1 MAKQKQ
7 STSAVDDKAAA
18 AAAVLVNDQNVTV
31 EHHATCG
38 DDVQYQVMFNGV
50 RVAYVLAAANARIN
64 FLPQGASAKLWL
76 TPAEQ
81 IAICKLVREKMAT
94 IVAESEDEQ
103 LELARLISGE
113 PLPETN

>member
-7 STSAVDDKAAA
+7 TTPTIDDKAAA
-18 AAAVLVNDQNVTV
+18 AAAVLVTDQNVTV

-50 RVAYVLAAANARIN
+50 RVAYVLAAENARIN
-64 FLPQGASAKLWL
+64 FLPQGNSSKLWL

-81 IAICKLVREKMAT
+81 IAICKIVREKMAAVVT
-94 IVAESEDEQ
+94 QAADEQ
-103 LELARLISGE
+103 LELARLIEGE
-113 PLPETN
+113 PLPE